1 MERKEAATKH
11 RAFDLNLK
19 AKPDSAGHFS
29 GYASVWDVV
38 DSYREKVA
46 TGAFAGS
53 LAETAAKGRT
63 LPILWQHRTDEPI
76 GQWDVLQEDQ
86 HGLYGEGTLWLDE
99 APYARLAKRGMS
111 AGAITGLSVGYYVK
125 DSSFDETTRIRTL
138 KQVDLVEASI
148 VTNPAND
155 EARVDTIR
163 AKLAAGE
170 IITEREFEKLLKDRG
185 FSRSDAAAIA
195 DSGFKAWNAGA
206 GRPHQATNAGL
217 GDLAKA
223 LSGFSLPSF

>member
-11 RAFDLNLK
+11 RAFDLSLK
-19 AKPDSAGHFS
+19 AKPDNAGHFS

-46 TGAFAGS
+46 PGAFVAS

-76 GQWDVLQEDQ
+76 GQWDVLKEDQ

-99 APYARLAKRGMS
+99 APYARLAKRGMG

-148 VTNPAND
+148 VTTPAND
-155 EARVDTIR
+155 EARVDTVK

-170 IITEREFEKLLKDRG
+170 TITEREFERLLKDRG

-195 DSGFKAWNAGA
+195 DGGFKAWAAGA
-206 GRPHQATNAGL
+206 GQPHQATNAGL

-223 LSGFSLPSF
+223 LAGFSLPKL